1 MGLKYEA
8 ICGVFNHSLRAIL
21 TMDLP
26 SHQLSMTV
34 LMTPGKANFAGNVHG
49 ATILK
54 LLDKMVFRRP
64 FHVGK
69 PVSVEERKR
78 HAAAEVQREM
88 RREMEQRFAEIRS
101 GSWRTRCQHAADTH
115 LLHI

>member
-1 MGLKYEA
+1 MRCLQP
-8 ICGVFNHSLRAIL
+8 F
-21 TMDLP
+21 
-26 SHQLSMTV
+26 
-34 LMTPGKANFAGNVHG
+34 FAGNLDDGSLFAPTFNDGADDTGQGQFRRHVHG

-101 GSWRTRCQHAADTH
+101 GSWRTRCQHAADIH